1 MKKTIIL
8 LLIVPVVLLASCST
22 VDYRKVKLL
31 ENGSVNR
38 ALIIRKDS
46 RVFLTGD
53 TILLKRIGENK
64 WAQNFNTL
72 SKPEVSLKG
81 TYHLEG
87 ISAAR
92 IEEIKVKPNTI
103 LSSLANIMAININAI
118 VVSGLNPL
126 TIFIN

>member
-1 MKKTIIL
+1 MKKTINL

-38 ALIIRKDS
+38 ALLIRKDS

-72 SKPEVSLKG
+72 KDTLKIDLIRGKHEVMAQ
-81 TYHLEG
+81 Y
-87 ISAAR
+87 AR
-92 IEEIKVKPNTI
+92 AVIID
-103 LSSLANIMAININAI
+103 
-118 VVSGLNPL
+118 
-126 TIFIN
+126 

>member
-1 MKKTIIL
+1 MKKTINL

-38 ALIIRKDS
+38 VLVIRKDS

-72 SKPEVSLKG
+72 KDTLKIDLIRGKHEVMAQ
-81 TYHLEG
+81 Y
-87 ISAAR
+87 AR
-92 IEEIKVKPNTI
+92 AVIID
-103 LSSLANIMAININAI
+103 
-118 VVSGLNPL
+118 
-126 TIFIN
+126 

>member
-72 SKPEVSLKG
+72 KDTTRIDRGRSKHG
-81 TYHLEG
+81 YM
-87 ISAAR
+87 AQYAR
-92 IEEIKVKPNTI
+92 AV
-103 LSSLANIMAININAI
+103 LMD
-118 VVSGLNPL
+118 
-126 TIFIN
+126 